1 MAKKTKKTAPQSRE
15 PASIKS
21 FLDMIA
27 PSVVK
32 FEPDHFICG
41 NTFRCVW
48 ALREYPTQ
56 TDEQATMDNDNIHS
70 AYRGDIFYADLEP
83 VRGSEQGGVRPVLI
97 IQNDIGNRHSPT
109 VIVAA
114 ITSRIKHHRLPTHV
128 NLNGRQCGL
137 HNESTIMLEQLRT
150 LDKQRL
156 LGYAGTVGKGKM
168 QEVNAALE
176 ISIGI
181 KDILPDN
188 KRKRGSDYG
197 KSEHR
202 EEKHQADPDDH

>member
-1 MAKKTKKTAPQSRE
+1 MRPHSSSCRPAWGSSVEYRQRKIYTAQTKAVRYGLRGFLYLVCSRRKTE
-15 PASIKS
+15 
-21 FLDMIA
+21 
-27 PSVVK
+27 
-32 FEPDHFICG
+32 
-41 NTFRCVW
+41 
-48 ALREYPTQ
+48 
-56 TDEQATMDNDNIHS
+56 ATMDNDNIHS

-156 LGYAGTVGKGKM
+156 LGYAGTVGKSKM
-168 QEVNAALE
+168 WEVNTALE

-181 KDILPDN
+181 KDLLPDN
-188 KRKRGSDYG
+188 KRK
-197 KSEHR
+197 
-202 EEKHQADPDDH
+202 

>member
-1 MAKKTKKTAPQSRE
+1 
-15 PASIKS
+15 
-21 FLDMIA
+21 
-27 PSVVK
+27 
-32 FEPDHFICG
+32 
-41 NTFRCVW
+41 
-48 ALREYPTQ
+48 
-56 TDEQATMDNDNIHS
+56 MDNDNIHS

-83 VRGSEQGGVRPVLI
+83 VCGSEQGGVRPVLI

-168 QEVNAALE
+168 QEVNTALE

-188 KRKRGSDYG
+188 KRKRGSNYG
-197 KSEHR
+197 NQSTEKKNTRQIQLTIEGHKVTISFAQEANPTLSALVRNTLLDAYIRKNGLCSE
-202 EEKHQADPDDH
+202 EQPA